1 MFSKSTNVGRH
12 ATSVINANSSRS
24 NVGYA
29 PAGDLDDSPLGQ
41 LSFSDPH
48 LSQALEAERE
58 EASHHL
64 AILANSIFVSVGC

>member
-12 ATSVINANSSRS
+12 VTSAVNAHSSRS

-29 PAGDLDDSPLGQ
+29 PAGDLADRPLSQ
-41 LSFSDPH
+41 SSFSDLH

-64 AILANSIFVSVGC
+64 AILANSIFASVGC